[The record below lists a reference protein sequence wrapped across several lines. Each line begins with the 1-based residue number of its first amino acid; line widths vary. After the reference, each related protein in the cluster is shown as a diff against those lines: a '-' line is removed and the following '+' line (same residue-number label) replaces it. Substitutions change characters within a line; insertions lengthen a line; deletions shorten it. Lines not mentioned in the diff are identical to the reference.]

1 MALLSETERPST
13 VTLLDSLLDAIVR
26 LDGEALIMHVGE
38 KPYVVLSS
46 TSTNAF
52 RGPLSWGQVE
62 LSSRP
67 LSGDAVLSMLGQMLS
82 PVQRRLLDDIGAVEH
97 EIEAPGGLDERFVVT
112 AARGGDDVWVE
123 VRRRPRPVEGPAL
136 PEPMPA
142 AETVAAR
149 AGDQPAF
156 TAAGLSAGGPDLAV
170 AHATVAP
177 TPAPPAPPVDVEER
191 VRIRDGCSRNRSGR
205 RDGGQVGSVG
215 SCR

>member
-149 AGDQPAF
+149 AGDHRHLRRPAF
-156 TAAGLSAGGPDLAV
+156 RQGGRISPLPMRPWHRRRRHPLLRSSAA
-170 AHATVAP
+170 ATRSPFASP
-177 TPAPPAPPVDVEER
+177 TGTTCTSP
-191 VRIRDGCSRNRSGR
+191 
-205 RDGGQVGSVG
+205 
-215 SCR
+215 